1 MDSNRLNISKIETFF
16 DSLLRGT
23 VTDNL
28 FFSELPSAIDEKWTE
43 MIVVDCNAM
52 ADWDAYGRGTVLLMV
67 YVPPMS
73 SGRKNVTVF
82 SNVEKK
88 LNDVIAS
95 STDDVYRIQ
104 RRETYT
110 DYDTERNLFVNIIE
124 INLIVLT

>member
-1 MDSNRLNISKIETFF
+1 MDKNRLNISKIETFF

-23 VTDNL
+23 VTENL
-28 FFSELPSAIDEKWTE
+28 FFSELPPAIEEKWTE
-43 MIVVDCNAM
+43 MVVVDCSAM
-52 ADWDAYGRGTVLLMV
+52 ADWDAYGRGTVLLML

-88 LNDVIAS
+88 LNDVISAS
-95 STDDVYRIQ
+95 RDDAYRIQ

>member
-28 FFSELPSAIDEKWTE
+28 FFAELPSAIDEKWTE
-43 MIVVDCNAM
+43 MVVVDCSAM

-88 LNDVIAS
+88 LNDVIAL